1 MIVVDSSVWIDFF
14 NGRQAPHTTIL
25 KSLLDQEILLIT
37 EIIYTEVL
45 QGFQKEKD
53 FKTARRLL
61 DTIMF
66 QSMTGK
72 NLALQSAQNY
82 RKLRQTDI
90 TVRKTMEQHLGLKTL
105 ILQ

>member
-1 MIVVDSSVWIDFF
+1 MRLF
-14 NGRQAPHTTIL
+14 H
-25 KSLLDQEILLIT
+25 
-37 EIIYTEVL
+37 YTVIPIE
-45 QGFQKEKD
+45 
-53 FKTARRLL
+53 
-61 DTIMF
+61 
-66 QSMTGK
+66 